1 VSLVKKATT
10 FIVLTAF
17 SLAILIFLS
26 VSTQTVLA
34 QDTSYDIQSVDH
46 QVEVMYSGQVVIR
59 DTVHVGGQLTGDF
72 LIGFPY
78 KYGSSVLK
86 GIAYDTDNVFQ
97 VSLGVQLANR
107 TGFYF
112 AKINFP
118 QSAPQVFTV
127 VFILSNSLLSRNVT
141 AGVFNLDFPAYPS
154 VVKDVGICSVTI
166 TFPEEPPIINVAKSD
181 GNVSTTS
188 FVKNNLPAFTYSP
201 AFAEFAVSSGSLR
214 IINIQELNRQIIT
227 SPAGDIT
234 ASDTYRLTNN
244 SPISL
249 DSVKISLP
257 ADAADVVTRDE
268 FGRILT
274 TGTLTSVGDT
284 RFVNV
289 TFISALALGQS
300 THLTTEYSL
309 PSVSSEQAPTFTLD
323 FKLFPDF
330 DYYVDTA
337 SVTFMIPEGARFTAP
352 QVDSVNPSS
361 SLVREVFQETLTA
374 RREGV
379 SKVDY
384 TLSEDVMHIAYNY
397 NPLWLSFRPTVWVW
411 TLAVVGA
418 VVVAVWRRP
427 KTAAPMRI
435 AAPKAAIG
443 LSPDHVRD
451 FTEAYN
457 EKTRLSSE
465 LKVLEERAQKG
476 RIPRRRYKVQRR
488 TLETRFDTIS
498 RNIVELKRVFRSA
511 GGVYSDL
518 IRQLDVAEAELGEVE
533 TGIRNS
539 EIRHRRGELPLE
551 AYKKSIVDYQ
561 RRKEKAEA
569 TINGILLRLREE
581 LH

>member
-1 VSLVKKATT
+1 MKKAAT

-17 SLAILIFLS
+17 SLSTLLFLS
-26 VSTQTVLA
+26 VNIQTVLA
-34 QDTSYDIQSVDH
+34 QDVSYDIQSIDH
-46 QVEVMYSGQVVIR
+46 QVEVMYSGHVIIR
-59 DTVHVGGQLTGDF
+59 DTVHVSGQLTGDF

-78 KYGSSVLK
+78 KYGSYVLK

-97 VSLGVQLANR
+97 VSLGVQLADR
-107 TGFYF
+107 SGFYF
-112 AKINFP
+112 AKISFP
-118 QSAPQVFTV
+118 QGAPQVFTV
-127 VFILSNSLLSRNVT
+127 AFILSTSLLSRDLT
-141 AGVFNLDFPAYPS
+141 SGVFHLDFPAYPS
-154 VVKDVGICSVTI
+154 VVKDVGTCSVTI
-166 TFPEEPPIINVAKSD
+166 TLPEEPPVINVAKAD

-201 AFAEFAVSSGSLR
+201 ANAEFSLSSGSLR
-214 IINIQELNRQIIT
+214 ILNMNELNRQITI
-227 SPAGDIT
+227 SPAGDIV
-234 ASDTYRLTNN
+234 ASDTYRITNN
-244 SPISL
+244 SPVSL
-249 DSVKISLP
+249 DSAKISLP
-257 ADAADVVTRDE
+257 ADAADIVTRDE

-274 TGTLTSVGDT
+274 TETLTNVGDT
-284 RFVNV
+284 RVVNV

-300 THLTTEYSL
+300 SHLTAEYTL
-309 PSVSSEQAPTFTLD
+309 PSISSEHAPTFALD
-323 FKLFPDF
+323 VNLFPDF
-330 DYYVDTA
+330 NYYVDAAT
-337 SVTFMIPEGARFTAP
+337 VTFTIPEGARFTAP
-352 QVDSVNPSS
+352 QIDSINPSS

-374 RREGV
+374 RRDGV

-384 TLSEDVMHIAYNY
+384 TLSEDVLHVAYEY

-435 AAPKAAIG
+435 AAPKATIG
-443 LSPDHVRD
+443 LSPDQVRD

-457 EKTRLSSE
+457 EKTRINSE
-465 LKVLEERAQKG
+465 LTVLDERAQKG

-488 TLETRFDTIS
+488 TLETRLDTIS
-498 RNIVELKRVFRSA
+498 RNIVELKRIFRSA

-518 IRQLDVAEAELGEVE
+518 IRQLDIAEAELGEVE
-533 TGIRNS
+533 AGIRNS

-551 AYKKSIVDYQ
+551 AYKKSLTDYQ

>member
-1 VSLVKKATT
+1 VKKAAM

-17 SLAILIFLS
+17 SLAILMFLS
-26 VSTQTVLA
+26 VNTQTVLA
-34 QDTSYDIQSVDH
+34 QDASYDIQSVDH
-46 QVEVMYSGQVVIR
+46 QVEVMYSGHVVIR
-59 DTVHVGGQLTGDF
+59 DTIHVSGLTGDF

-78 KYGSSVLK
+78 KYGSYVLK

-97 VSLGVQLANR
+97 VSLGVQLVDR
-107 TGFYF
+107 SGFYF
-112 AKINFP
+112 AKISFP
-118 QSAPQVFTV
+118 QGAPQVFTV
-127 VFILSNSLLSRNVT
+127 AFILSNSLLSRNVT

-154 VVKDVGICSVTI
+154 LVKDVGTCSVTI
-166 TFPEEPPIINVAKSD
+166 TFPEEPPIINVAKAD

-188 FVKNNLPAFTYSP
+188 YVKNNLPAFTYSP
-201 AFAEFAVSSGSLR
+201 AFAEFTLRSGSLR
-214 IINIQELNRQIIT
+214 IINLKELNRQITI
-227 SPAGDIT
+227 SPAGDIA
-234 ASDTYRLTNN
+234 ASDTYRITNN
-244 SPISL
+244 SPFSL
-249 DSVKISLP
+249 DSAKISLS
-257 ADAADVVTRDE
+257 ADAADIVTRDE

-274 TGTLTSVGDT
+274 TETLTSVGDT
-284 RFVNV
+284 RLVNV
-289 TFISALALGQS
+289 TFISALTFGQS
-300 THLTTEYSL
+300 THLTAEYTL
-309 PSVSSEQAPTFTLD
+309 PSVPSEQAPTFTLNIN
-323 FKLFPDF
+323 LFPDF
-330 DYYVDTA
+330 DYYVDSA
-337 SVTFMIPEGARFTAP
+337 SVTFTIPEGARFTAP
-352 QVDSVNPSS
+352 QLDSINPSS

-379 SKVDY
+379 SKIDY
-384 TLSEDVMHIAYNY
+384 ALSEDVLHIAYDY

-427 KTAAPMRI
+427 KTATPTRI
-435 AAPKAAIG
+435 AAPKATIG
-443 LSPDHVRD
+443 LSPDNVRD

-457 EKTRLSSE
+457 EKTRITSE

-488 TLETRFDTIS
+488 TLETRLDTVS

-518 IRQLDVAEAELGEVE
+518 VRQLDVAEAELVEVE
-533 TGIRNS
+533 RGIRNS

-551 AYKKSIVDYQ
+551 AYKKSLADYQ

-581 LH
+581 LR